1 MLNTLIVAFME
12 NSSSD
17 PTVCYRL
24 RTVSYD
30 ARGVRA
36 YARNPEQHPETT
48 LIAVSRVPKRHT
60 HSRHVYYYVA
70 SKDGSI
76 QVNGDIGNLQV
87 G

>member
-1 MLNTLIVAFME
+1 MLNTLIVVFME
-12 NSSSD
+12 NSKLG
-17 PTVCYRL
+17 PYHRL

-48 LIAVSRVPKRHT
+48 LTAVSRVPEHHT